1 METWLAIISKYG
13 VAVGVLIIIAFLFAT
28 GKILSKK
35 TVDRIEKTYESNLNK
50 TYEVFKGTIAK
61 ISEGHT
67 KEIKMI
73 TSSFNKQIAQLKEI
87 IKIFKQRNGIR

>member
-1 METWLAIISKYG
+1 METWLEIMSQYG
-13 VAVGVLIIIAFLFAT
+13 VAVGVLIIMAFMFAT

-50 TYEVFKGTIAK
+50 TYEVFKGTLAK
-61 ISEGHT
+61 ISEEHT
-67 KEIKMI
+67 KEVKMI

-87 IKIFKQRNGIR
+87 IKIFKQRNNIK